1 MQSATSL
8 EEVGM
13 TMEREGRFGVLI
25 VDDEPNI
32 RSGFAKGLATE
43 ADLVDTAGSA
53 IEALEKFQ
61 THEHALVI
69 VDVRLNCEMTG
80 LELLRR
86 IIHLRPQTAV
96 IVITAHGTV
105 ETAVEAMRSGAFDF
119 ILKPVD
125 LNLVR
130 QQVRKARLHFD
141 LLTENAL
148 LRHQLAESGE
158 ISRIVAGGAAMEE
171 VFRQI
176 RQVAAAEATVMIHG
190 ESGTGK
196 ELIARALHD
205 LSDRSN
211 GPFIAVNLGALPET
225 LLESELFGHEKGAF
239 SGAIRQKPGCFEQ
252 ATGGTLFLDE
262 VTEMSPKS
270 QVDLLRVLETGEF
283 NRIGGESRLQSDA
296 RIISA
301 TNRSVQD
308 LIDEGTFR
316 EDLFYR
322 LNIIP
327 IEVPPL
333 RRRREDIPLL
343 VQHFLEHFCSRH
355 RKDLKSISTDA
366 MQILTSS
373 PWPGNVRQLRNV
385 IERMVIVG
393 ASNMI
398 DVPDLPTDLRRASR
412 PNPTQ
417 PTSLAEALD
426 ECEKVTIQAA
436 LEACHMHREH
446 TAKLLGISVRT
457 LHYKMSRHGMH

>member
-1 MQSATSL
+1 
-8 EEVGM
+8 
-13 TMEREGRFGVLI
+13 MERAGRFGVLI

-43 ADLVDTAGSA
+43 ADVVDTAGSA

-80 LELLRR
+80 LELLRK

-105 ETAVEAMRSGAFDF
+105 ETAVDAMRSGAFDF

-130 QQVRKARLHFD
+130 QQVRKARLHFE

-176 RQVAAAEATVMIHG
+176 RQVAATEATVMIHG

-252 ATGGTLFLDE
+252 AIGGTLFLDE

-283 NRIGGESRLQSDA
+283 NRIGGENRLQSDA

-308 LIDEGTFR
+308 LIDDGTFR

-333 RRRREDIPLL
+333 RQRREDIPLL

-355 RKDLKSISTDA
+355 RKDLKTISSEA

-393 ASNMI
+393 AGNVI
-398 DVPDLPTDLRRASR
+398 DVPDLPSDLRKASR

-436 LEACHMHREH
+436 LEACQMHREH
-446 TAKLLGISVRT
+446 TAKLLGVSVRT